1 MYLTIFRNGGNT
13 REHDFPGGLRT
24 ANYATFK
31 VSNHIKLFKMVITKS
46 ISFKT

>member
-1 MYLTIFRNGGNT
+1 MYLTIFRNGGNI

-31 VSNHIKLFKMVITKS
+31 VSNHIKLFQNVDNKVNI
-46 ISFKT
+46 I